1 MSDPAVY
8 RWAISNPLTR
18 WVARRRTQQLYDLM
32 GGFVHTQ
39 VLISCVRLNVFAL
52 LRASPMTVKDLSL
65 IHI

>member
-39 VLISCVRLNVFAL
+39 VLISCVRLEIG
-52 LRASPMTVKDLSL
+52 RAHV
-65 IHI
+65 